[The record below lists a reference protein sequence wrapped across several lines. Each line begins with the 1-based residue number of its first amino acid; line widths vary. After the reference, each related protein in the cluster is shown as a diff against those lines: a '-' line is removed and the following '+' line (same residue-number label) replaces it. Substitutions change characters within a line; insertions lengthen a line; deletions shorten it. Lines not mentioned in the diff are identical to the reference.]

1 MKSRKPQVRK
11 PQDTQPRADWRL
23 QPRGPWSAAGLS
35 GLALA
40 VAATIGH
47 EIGVD
52 PLWAVGAGTI
62 ATVGTLA
69 VHRDL
74 GPAPLWYRMGC
85 AIGAGSWL
93 TWGLAS
99 GIWNGATMGALGL
112 GLLGAAV
119 FAPIANRPPKPR
131 PSVTGSLDR
140 DRPIGKSVVVRR
152 HVAQAEEWVARIRRV
167 AKIRVQILEFREWSN
182 RYGFS
187 MLLQQPLGAS
197 TTTRLVQA
205 AVGLAEDNGLDHGCG
220 VEFMPGPRR
229 GTLWMHVATVN
240 GLAETIPH
248 PGIRL
253 GGSISDP
260 DAIRLGQHRDGKT
273 TTVALRE
280 STMVVAGQK
289 RSGKTGTLHDI
300 TADAG
305 ALDDTIV
312 FHMDLNGGGVSR
324 AWLRPWLQG
333 RTRRPTIDWAASCPE
348 EALLMAHALVAIAKD
363 RKSTT
368 TDLKA
373 EADVQLL
380 PVSRD
385 LPAILLILDEG
396 KEVLG
401 QKVTDPVVRQIRRLL
416 ETLVDIGG
424 NEACN
429 AVLSVLRSTSNTLST
444 EILKQ
449 CSTRATMRVFDQ
461 SELDYL
467 FGYRKGITPQ
477 DAPEQGSGFLAA
489 GPGGPRPFKA
499 FFMKPSDIDAAAVA
513 IAEHRPDLDA
523 AAVEAAGEAYAS
535 RYERMRYLYA
545 TPAQQATMTP
555 PEPVVLPGFEGASP
569 WYPAGNDPE
578 DGQEETAARLPIRR
592 APGTVARRSHLRLLP
607 SEGITSGWGDLDRR
621 RPATRPTPAA
631 PAARA
636 EARPA
641 MVRAEHVTEIS
652 DGGHPVPELLERALQ
667 LRWDGGRM
675 HSVRLAEQLG
685 MSEHELAALLGALGV
700 ATLPNA
706 FERGGVRRRGYERQA
721 LVDAAS
727 AVRAGELEVPPE
739 VAAWTAA

>member
-1 MKSRKPQVRK
+1 MQAKAQAR
-11 PQDTQPRADWRL
+11 PRADWRL
-23 QPRGPWSAAGLS
+23 TPRGPYSAAGLG

-40 VAATIGH
+40 TAAAIGH

-52 PLWAVGAGTI
+52 PLWAVGAGTV

-74 GPAPLWYRMGC
+74 DPGPLWYRLSC
-85 AIGAGSWL
+85 AIGAGGWL
-93 TWGLAS
+93 TWGLAA
-99 GIWNGATMGALGL
+99 GIWDSARMGVLGL
-112 GLLGAAV
+112 GLLAAAV
-119 FAPIANRPPKPR
+119 CAPIANRPPRPR
-131 PSVTGSLDR
+131 PSVTGALDH
-140 DRPIGKSVVVRR
+140 DRPVGKSLIVRR
-152 HVAQAEEWVARIRRV
+152 YMAQAEEWAARIRRV
-167 AKIRVQILEFREWSN
+167 AKIRVQVLDFREWSN

-205 AVGLAEDNGLDHGCG
+205 AVGLAEDAGLDHGCG
-220 VEFMPGPRR
+220 VEFAPGPRR
-229 GTLWMHVATVN
+229 GTQWMHVSTVN

-253 GGSISDP
+253 GGSITDP
-260 DAIRLGQHRDGKT
+260 DAIRLGQHRDGTT

-289 RSGKTGTLHDI
+289 RSGKTGLLHDI
-300 TADAG
+300 TGDAG

-312 FHMDLNGGGVSR
+312 WHMDLNGGGVSR

-333 RTRRPTIDWAASCPE
+333 RTRRPAVDWAASCPE
-348 EALLMAHALVAIAKD
+348 EALLMAQALVDIAKD
-363 RKSTT
+363 RKATT
-368 TDLKA
+368 ADLKA

-380 PVSRD
+380 PVSRE
-385 LPAILLILDEG
+385 LPSILLVLDEG

-401 QKVTDPVVRQIRRLL
+401 QKVNDPVVRQIRRLL

-429 AVLSVLRSTSNTLST
+429 AVLSVLRSTASTLST

-467 FGYRKGITPQ
+467 FGYHKGITPQ

-489 GPGGPRPFKA
+489 GADGPRPFKA
-499 FFMKPSDIDAAAVA
+499 YFMKPSDIDAAAVA
-513 IAEHRPDLDA
+513 IADHRPELDA
-523 AAVEAAGEAYAS
+523 AAVAAAGKAYET
-535 RYERMRYLYA
+535 RLERMRYLFA
-545 TPAQQATMTP
+545 TPAQQAAMTP
-555 PEPVVLPGFEGASP
+555 PEPIELPGFDEL
-569 WYPAGNDPE
+569 WYPAGSPGGGDE
-578 DGQEETAARLPIRR
+578 GQEETVERLPVRR
-592 APGTVARRSHLRLLP
+592 KPGTVARRSHLRLLP
-607 SEGITSGWGDLDRR
+607 SDGITAGWGDLDRR
-621 RPATRPTPAA
+621 RPAIRTPA
-631 PAARA
+631 PAAGPA
-636 EARPA
+636 ASQPARPTL
-641 MVRAEHVTEIS
+641 VRAEQVSEIS
-652 DGGHPVPELLERALQ
+652 DGGHQVPELLERALQ

-685 MSEHELAALLGALGV
+685 LSEHELAALLGALGV
-700 ATLPNA
+700 STLPNA
-706 FERGGVRRRGYERQA
+706 FERGGKRRRGYERQD
-721 LVDAAS
+721 LEDAAT
-727 AVRAGELEVPPE
+727 AIRRGELEVPPE